1 MSYWR
6 QQDDNNTSSLQNY
19 LDYLI
24 SSFICAFLMI
34 EFIEMNEV
42 WKLRY
47 LVIGEEL
54 FQNFARL
61 YSVGQG

>member
-6 QQDDNNTSSLQNY
+6 QQGDNNTSSLQNY

-24 SSFICAFLMI
+24 SSFICTFLMI

>member
-6 QQDDNNTSSLQNY
+6 QQDDKNTSSLQNY

-34 EFIEMNEV
+34 EFIEMNED